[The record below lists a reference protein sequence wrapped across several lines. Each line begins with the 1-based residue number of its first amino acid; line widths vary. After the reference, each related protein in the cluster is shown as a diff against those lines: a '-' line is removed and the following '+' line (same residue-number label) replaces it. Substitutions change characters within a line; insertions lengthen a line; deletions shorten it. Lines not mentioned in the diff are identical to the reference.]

1 MRDLSRVL
9 LAVALLIAAPAM
21 RAQAP
26 AHQQKQ
32 DLQLGV
38 WQVDLEKSRYYPGPP
53 PVSETRTFTR
63 EQDGVKGTVVRKL
76 ADGREERIEYRADYD
91 MEYPVSGT
99 EAYDAVKFKRIDA
112 YTSDAVLSHAG
123 RVFGMARR
131 VISSDGRTMTITF
144 RQEDPS
150 LVRNVVVYRKV
161 Q

>member
-26 AHQQKQ
+26 AHPAQ

-38 WQVDLEKSRYYPGPP
+38 WQVDLQKSRYYPGPP

-99 EAYDAVKFKRIDA
+99 DAYDAVKFKRIDA